1 MKSFEALEKAL
12 KKELELSEKHKQNA
26 ADIRKEI
33 EMQRG
38 KTLSK
43 KINSLNLSGQEYDK
57 FLLLLDRK
65 KSVLEAVDVILGE
78 KDTDG
83 EQDSVPGAQAV
94 ETEDRMEDPEREKWE
109 EERGKQEV
117 EI

>member
-12 KKELELSEKHKQNA
+12 QKEIELSEKHKQNA
-26 ADIRKEI
+26 ADIKKEI

-38 KTLSK
+38 KALSK

-57 FLLLLDRK
+57 FLLLLERK
-65 KSVLEAVDVILGE
+65 KSVMEAVDAVLGE
-78 KDTDG
+78 KDANAHDT
-83 EQDSVPGAQAV
+83 SA
-94 ETEDRMEDPEREKWE
+94 ETERTESASGMETREEEREKM
-109 EERGKQEV
+109 GM